1 MSTRACRA
9 GKQLRFRGVS
19 MRPLLPLALAAGVLA
34 AGCTPLRSHQGYIV
48 DADLVN
54 SIQPG
59 VDNRQSVLATLGTP
73 SFASQFNQGD
83 WYYVSRDSRNL
94 AFTPP
99 KPRDQLTMQISFD
112 QAGNVTTVRK
122 SGIDQVVSLKPDGKT
137 TPTLGRKR
145 GFFQDLFG
153 NIGTVGAAGAGGG
166 GGPGGG
172 GTGP

>member
-1 MSTRACRA
+1 
-9 GKQLRFRGVS
+9 
-19 MRPLLPLALAAGVLA
+19 MRPLLPLLLAAGTLA

-54 SIQPG
+54 SVQPG

-99 KPRDQLTMQISFD
+99 KARDQLTMQISFD
-112 QAGNVTTVRK
+112 QAGNVTAVRK
-122 SGIDQVVSLKPDGKT
+122 SGAEQIAAVKPDGKT

-166 GGPGGG
+166 GGPGGS
-172 GTGP
+172 GP